1 MGTLKKKMAFQKR
14 LMLGVTVVLVV
25 MLFIMIFVSYITV
38 QVTVDKQ
45 VNSRIEAALSEK
57 SSEFDRWIEQQ
68 EANVSYY
75 ADSIIYNDYL
85 KTKTSQ
91 EITDFLNTK
100 KNSQVMDYYVVKNDG
115 SVIFASGSVLPDDF
129 DVTQRDWYKMAMEN
143 KGEFV
148 FMPPYVDY
156 NTGKLVITVAKS
168 YFDESGS
175 LEFLLGSDIYVDSLT
190 EIVSQVNIFDN
201 AYPILTDGNFNIIVH
216 QNSEFM
222 PNLTDDGSD
231 TMTNLAEIGAYSKL
245 VSRLSADDLS
255 YITCRDYSGS
265 STTFVPVKIE
275 STGWYYIYALR
286 RTEYLLQ
293 TTRFAVNQLI
303 IFFAAVI
310 VVTITM
316 KVLIAK
322 LLKPIQEL
330 KSAADN
336 MREGNLSY
344 TPSYFANDSISH
356 LCESLADTNAV
367 WRRYID
373 DISNNLE
380 KISHGDFN
388 IEFNGEYVG
397 DFAEIKE
404 SITHITQTLDE
415 IISGIDTASG
425 QVALGSDNVAE
436 TSNSLASGV
445 NEQSRTI
452 DELTGLV
459 NELVEQINSNAK
471 AAESAQ
477 QQSEVTAD
485 NVTEC
490 NRRMTELMAS
500 MDEIDK
506 KAQEIVKIIRT
517 IDDIAFQTNILALN
531 AAVEAASAGAAGKG
545 FAVVADEVRNL
556 ASKSA
561 DAVKNTTAL
570 IEATGAAVSVGT
582 KLAAETDDALRT
594 VSDGVQN
601 VNGLISQISQASES
615 QAKDVKSVSEKI
627 TSIEEVVR
635 FTASTAEESAASS
648 EELSSQSRT
657 LKDMVDKFKTK

>member
-14 LMLGVTVVLVV
+14 LMLGVVIVLIT
-25 MLFIMIFVSYITV
+25 MLLIMISVSYITV
-38 QVTVDKQ
+38 QTTVDKQ

-57 SSEFDRWIEQQ
+57 SSEFDRWIEKH
-68 EANVSYY
+68 EAVIDYY

-85 KTKTSQ
+85 ETKTAQ

-100 KNSQVMDYYVVKNDG
+100 MDDQTMDCYVVKNDG
-115 SVIFASGSVLPDDF
+115 SVIFASGTVLPDDF
-129 DVTQRDWYKMAMEN
+129 DVTQRDWYKMAMDN

-148 FMPPYVDY
+148 FMPPYADY
-156 NTGKLVITVAKS
+156 NTGKLVVTAAKS
-168 YFDESGS
+168 YFNDSGS
-175 LEFLLGSDIYVDSLT
+175 LEFIIGSDIYVDSLT
-190 EIVSQVNIFDN
+190 DIVSQVDIFDR
-201 AYPILTDGNFNIIVH
+201 AYPILTDGDLNIIVH
-216 QNSEFM
+216 QNSDYM
-222 PNLTDDGSD
+222 PNISDSGSD
-231 TMTNLAEIGAYSKL
+231 TMTNLADIEAYSKL
-245 VSRLSADDLS
+245 ASMLAADDLS
-255 YITCRDYSGS
+255 YVKGRDYSGGN
-265 STTFVPVKIE
+265 TIFVPVKIA
-275 STGWYYIYALR
+275 STGWYYIYAVQR
-286 RTEYLLQ
+286 AEYLIQ
-293 TTRFAVNQLI
+293 TMRFAVNQLI
-303 IFFAAVI
+303 IFAAAVI
-310 VVTITM
+310 VVIITM
-316 KVLIAK
+316 KVLVAK

-344 TPSYFANDSISH
+344 SPSYFANDSISH

-367 WRRYID
+367 WRRYIG
-373 DISNNLE
+373 DISDNLE

-404 SITHITQTLDE
+404 SIIHITETLDE

-459 NELVEQINSNAK
+459 KELVEQIGANAK
-471 AAESAQ
+471 SAESAQ
-477 QQSEVTAD
+477 QQSAVTAD
-485 NVTEC
+485 NVNEC
-490 NRRMTELMAS
+490 NRRMTELMTS

-506 KAQEIVKIIRT
+506 KAQEIVKIIKT

-531 AAVEAASAGAAGKG
+531 AAVEAASAGTAGKG

-582 KLAAETDDALRT
+582 RLAAETDDALRT

-601 VNGLISQISQASES
+601 VNELIAQISKASES
-615 QAKDVKSVSEKI
+615 QANDVRSVSEKI
-627 TSIEEVVR
+627 TAIEEVVR

-657 LKDMVDKFKTK
+657 LKDMVDKFKSN